1 MYRMKLYFCKMNSK
15 LLYLLF
21 FHFILNI
28 PNKVCSQT
36 TIENNLGEE
45 MKYLIHYG
53 FIHAAEAK
61 IGSKKNS
68 LDSSIE
74 IYVKGE
80 TTGLF
85 SLISPVQDEW
95 HAFINPKNWRPYKTS
110 FKKREINYRKSQ
122 TAIYDYQND
131 KVNVEDIQNEK
142 IKKVYQIDK
151 QVNDMLG
158 VYAEIRNENFKN
170 WPNLH
175 RINRKIFLE
184 DKIYKVIFIKKGQE
198 MVKVNNQSIPANLL
212 IIKFPKNEL
221 LSEKEDI
228 RLWVSQDPYQIP
240 LKIEVDLKIGHLSID
255 LIQYQRAD
263 LKIY

>member
-1 MYRMKLYFCKMNSK
+1 MNLK
-15 LLYLLF
+15 LLFLF
-21 FHFILNI
+21 FILFILNI
-28 PNKVCSQT
+28 PNKVYSQT
-36 TIENNLGEE
+36 IIENNLGEE
-45 MKYLIHYG
+45 MTFLIHYG
-53 FIHAAEAK
+53 FINAAEAK

-95 HAFINPKNWRPYKTS
+95 HAFINPNNWKPIKTN
-110 FKKREINYRKSQ
+110 FKKSQ
-122 TAIYDYQND
+122 TAFYDYKND
-131 KVNVEDIQNEK
+131 RVSVEDIQKEK
-142 IKKVYQIDK
+142 TRKVYQIDK

-158 VYAEIRNENFKN
+158 VYAEIRNENIKN
-170 WPNLH
+170 WPNSH

-184 DKIYKVIFIKKGQE
+184 EKVYKVIFIKKGEE
-198 MVKVNNQSIPANLL
+198 MVKVKNQLIPANLL

-240 LKIEVDLKIGHLSID
+240 IKIEVDLKIGHLSID
-255 LIQYQRAD
+255 LIEYQRAD